1 MYLFVLKRTTYLRIV
16 KIGEMLR
23 RAVSTITTHI
33 LKSYASWL
41 IFYNYTFRFEA
52 GFWQQTSLLYL
63 NKINLREYINQ

>member
-23 RAVSTITTHI
+23 RAVSTII
-33 LKSYASWL
+33 LLKSYASWL
-41 IFYNYTFRFEA
+41 IFYNCTFRFEA